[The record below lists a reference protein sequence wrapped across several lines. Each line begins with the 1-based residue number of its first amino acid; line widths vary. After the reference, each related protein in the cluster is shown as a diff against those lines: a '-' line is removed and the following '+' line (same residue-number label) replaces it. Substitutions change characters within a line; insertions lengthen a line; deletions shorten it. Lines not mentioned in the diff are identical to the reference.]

1 MSQTQAVEQIDDEVL
16 EEALSPGT
24 SLLRGQYE
32 IIRFLNSG
40 GFGITYLA
48 RDSLERDVVIKECFP
63 GALCHREGDNV
74 VPNAQQSEADLK
86 SIIQLFIQE
95 ARSHAKLVHPNIV
108 PVHQVF
114 EDNNTAYIAMDYI
127 RGYDLLDYLDLPDT
141 QFTPEQ
147 FVSLTEKMLS
157 AVSFIHDN
165 GMLHRDISPDNILIA
180 PDGEPILID
189 FGAAREQAAHK
200 SAALVT
206 LRVVKDGYSPQEFY
220 VPGSIQGPYS
230 DLYVL
235 AATLYHV
242 ITGEPPADGKTR
254 FDAYD
259 KQIVDPYVPLTGRYK
274 DFPAGFLEALDKAM
288 SVMPAQRQQSALE
301 WLRMFRGPQAMFNT
315 TVARPASVIAALDEA
330 EATPPAAEQ
339 AEIRAVEVEERIQA
353 DVEKADAAIA
363 AMMADTGEIAL
374 AEPEPETV
382 APPAAPAR
390 EESPE
395 LKRQKAMIEEDE
407 ADLSEEEPAEPETAA
422 AVFDELLPQEEEPA
436 KKKTGL
442 LLVGVAAVALLA
454 GAGIFLTGGSDEAD
468 TPVAVAETQA
478 EEPVAEAPEETPV
491 ATETASVA
499 EETPA
504 PTPEPVEETP
514 AEPVV
519 VAEETATAEVAA
531 EEVTSPT
538 ATVLQNQIAYSH
550 WDVDVPFTT
559 RSRRVANGEIYLV
572 ESINASADLT
582 VIGAWLSRGTAIYS
596 VNNRAASANSS
607 LASMVLSSLQIGRD
621 GYTRAQVRYRAPGN
635 ARFLTGEL
643 ALPVM
648 QLIGLANG
656 VTLTENGAENWQL
669 KVTNAGNA
677 TGDGL
682 RNGDI
687 LMREETT
694 GASLMQ
700 RGALSAVLSS
710 LIERGDV
717 SEARFVVNRNG
728 AQVLARMPLA
738 TE

>member
-1 MSQTQAVEQIDDEVL
+1 MSQIQAVEQIDDEVL
-16 EEALSPGT
+16 DEALRPGT

-63 GALCHREGDNV
+63 GALCHREGENV
-74 VPNAQQSEADLK
+74 VPNAAQSEGDLA

-141 QFTPEQ
+141 RFSPEQ

-157 AVSFIHDN
+157 AVAFIHEN

-180 PDGEPILID
+180 SDGEPILID

-242 ITGEPPADGKTR
+242 ITGDPPADGKTR
-254 FDAYD
+254 FAAYD

-301 WLRMFRGPQAMFNT
+301 WLRMFRGPQAAFNST
-315 TVARPASVIAALDEA
+315 ISRPPSVIAALDEA
-330 EATPPAAEQ
+330 EAP
-339 AEIRAVEVEERIQA
+339 RVVEELEGVRTVEEEERVQA

-363 AMMADTGEIAL
+363 AMLAETSEIAL
-374 AEPEPETV
+374 VEPEPEKAVAATV
-382 APPAAPAR
+382 PVR
-390 EESPE
+390 EDSKEVRR
-395 LKRQKAMIEEDE
+395 LKALIEEDD
-407 ADLSEEEPAEPETAA
+407 ATEPAEEAEPDTAA

-436 KKKTGL
+436 KKQTGL
-442 LLVGVAAVALLA
+442 LLAGVAVVALLA
-454 GAGIFLTGGSDEAD
+454 GAGIFLSGGSD
-468 TPVAVAETQA
+468 TPETPLAVAETQVEETAVEAPA
-478 EEPVAEAPEETPV
+478 ETAVAEVTTPAPEPVVEAPVETAATEPAAAAVAEAP
-491 ATETASVA
+491 TAS
-499 EETPA
+499 
-504 PTPEPVEETP
+504 
-514 AEPVV
+514 
-519 VAEETATAEVAA
+519 ATL
-531 EEVTSPT
+531 
-538 ATVLQNQIAYSH
+538 LQNQIAYSH

-559 RSRRVANGEIYLV
+559 RTRRVANGEIYLV
-572 ESINASADLT
+572 ESINASADMS
-582 VIGAWLSRGTAIYS
+582 VIGAWLTRGTAIYS
-596 VNNRAASANSS
+596 INNRAANANSS
-607 LASMVLSSLQIGRD
+607 LASMVLSNLQVGRD
-621 GYTRAQVRYRAPGN
+621 GYTRVQVRYRAPGN
-635 ARFLTGEL
+635 ARFLNGEL

-656 VTLTENGAENWQL
+656 VTLTESGSQNWQL
-669 KVTNAGNA
+669 KVTNTGNSGA
-677 TGDGL
+677 DGL
-682 RNGDI
+682 RVGDI
-687 LMREETT
+687 LVREETT

-700 RGALSAVLSS
+700 RGALTAVLSS
-710 LIERGDV
+710 LTERGDV
-717 SEARFVVNRNG
+717 NEARFVVNRNG
-728 AQVLARMPLA
+728 AQVRARMPLA